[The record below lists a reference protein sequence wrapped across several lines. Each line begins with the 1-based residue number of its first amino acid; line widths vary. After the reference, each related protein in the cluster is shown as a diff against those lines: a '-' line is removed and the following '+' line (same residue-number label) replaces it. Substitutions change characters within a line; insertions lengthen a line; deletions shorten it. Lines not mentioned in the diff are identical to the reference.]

1 MPIFG
6 ALAQNL
12 GFAPE
17 IIVSV
22 LGAGCG
28 LVNLITPTSGVVMGG
43 IAIAKL
49 DYGTWLKF
57 VSKVIAA
64 IFVASAIILSVAM
77 MIIK

>member
-1 MPIFG
+1 
-6 ALAQNL
+6 
-12 GFAPE
+12 
-17 IIVSV
+17 
-22 LGAGCG
+22 
-28 LVNLITPTSGVVMGG
+28 MGG
-43 IAIAKL
+43 LAIAKL